1 MTVIVDYGLGNL
13 GSIAN
18 ILKKAGDESVLIS
31 GEPERIRSASKLILP
46 GVGHFDKG
54 MANLRKSGLVSLLEH
69 KALEEKVPVLG
80 ICLGMQ
86 LMAQGSE
93 EGASSGLG
101 WVQGHFK
108 RFQGLLKV
116 PHMGW
121 NWVRF
126 VKSTPLTAELET
138 TQRFYFV
145 HSYHMA
151 AHRECDV
158 LAVCD
163 YGVQFPAAF
172 QVGNLYGVQ
181 FHPEKSHRFGLALM
195 QSFAQIGLGLCNSN
209 SCV

>member
-1 MTVIVDYGLGNL
+1 MTVIIDYGLGNL

-18 ILKKAGDESVLIS
+18 ILKKAGNDSAHIS
-31 GEPERIRSASKLILP
+31 ANPEHIRSATKLILP

-54 MANLRKSGLVSLLEH
+54 MANLRNSGLIPLLSQ

-86 LMAQGSE
+86 LMTEGSE
-93 EGASSGLG
+93 EGSSGGLG
-101 WVQGHFK
+101 WVKGHFK
-108 RFQGLLKV
+108 RFQGSLKV

-121 NWVRF
+121 NWVQF
-126 VKSTPLTAELET
+126 VKDTPLTAELNGP
-138 TQRFYFV
+138 QRFYFV

-151 AHRECDV
+151 AHRESDV
-158 LAVCD
+158 LATCD
-163 YGVQFPAAF
+163 YGLRFPAAF

-195 QSFAQIGLGLCNSN
+195 QSFAKIELGLCNSN